1 VEDKNMLA
9 ENLENLVKKE
19 RLEGRQEGRKEGRQ
33 EGAEGILRKLI
44 TLKYGELPGWT
55 EQQLAN
61 ATSEQLDDWALRL
74 MTARTLEEL
83 FRQ

>member
-1 VEDKNMLA
+1 MLA